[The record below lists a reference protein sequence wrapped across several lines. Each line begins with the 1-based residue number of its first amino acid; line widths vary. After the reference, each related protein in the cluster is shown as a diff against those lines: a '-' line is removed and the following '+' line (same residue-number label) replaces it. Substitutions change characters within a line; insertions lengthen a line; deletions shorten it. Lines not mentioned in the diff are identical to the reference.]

1 MRQEADIYKV
11 FELRTDSLDYSGVGA
26 INKVNDIAEV
36 LKKDGITKVIVMPGC
51 NKNIVHLSDSAK
63 NEDCS
68 NK

>member
-26 INKVNDIAEV
+26 INKVNDIAEA

-51 NKNIVHLSDSAK
+51 KKNIV
-63 NEDCS
+63 
-68 NK
+68 